1 MLSSSLQSLFSPF
14 LELCSVFISSVTIL
28 SLYCMVS
35 SSLQSPSCLYTA
47 WYLHLFSH
55 RSLPFECCIVSSSLQ
70 SPSCPFLV
78 LCGVC
83 IYPVILFSLFGS
95 CLVSWALLGRFP
107 VPLCIVSSFLQSEIL
122 SLSFNYF
129 FSDFNPSVTFVS
141 ISSTV

>member
-1 MLSSSLQSLFSPF
+1 M
-14 LELCSVFISSVTIL
+14 
-28 SLYCMVS
+28 S

-47 WYLHLFSH
+47 WCLHLFSH
-55 RSLPFECCIVSSSLQ
+55 RPVSILHGIFISSVTVLSLSNATYCLHLLSHRSFPFKCCAVSSSLQ

-129 FSDFNPSVTFVS
+129 FSGFNPSVTFVS